1 MNIIIAFSSRNASM
15 CFTEALRKG
24 GVPSTLVN
32 TPRDL
37 SLGCGISVSVE
48 TRFTSKVQELL
59 RVTDKRSYL
68 GTYKL
73 MKSGNKTVV
82 IPMI

>member
-15 CFTEALRKG
+15 RFSEALRKG

-37 SLGCGISVSVE
+37 SLGCGISVRVE
-48 TRFTSKVQELL
+48 SRFTSKVQNLL
-59 RVTDKRSYL
+59 LETDKHSYL

-73 MKSGNKTVV
+73 MKSGNKTVAV
-82 IPMI
+82 PLR